1 MHDHDETKP
10 ENKELT
16 DLQEQIP
23 SESPRRNAA
32 TGKKDAPEKKA
43 AGDDDEFEYDE
54 NGEIVIP
61 EPEFD
66 EDDDF
71 TDDDSEDEEPEEDE
85 EGDDDGKSDDEED
98 DDEEDNDEESEGEES
113 DGKEAEGAEA
123 EEEKSDDAKEAETAE
138 EKPDEK
144 PAAEPEPDTEKEAL
158 RKELESLRRLA
169 KGAMK
174 AMGAGDEEDPAR
186 ALARIAA
193 EAEGKTADEYMKKTD
208 DEIREEQAQAL
219 QKQQEYEKVFRADL
233 EELHS
238 AYPDTKQYD
247 DLRKLPPDVLKKFAS
262 YRDRG
267 LPAKEAYAAANPDG
281 IRTSIAA
288 SIKRQA
294 MHDSKE
300 HLKSAVPKSSRD
312 DSVTMTKKELAE
324 WRGLFPGKSDAE
336 IKALYKKTI

>member
-16 DLQEQIP
+16 DLQEQIQP
-23 SESPRRNAA
+23 ESPRQKAA
-32 TGKKDAPEKKA
+32 TGEKEAPEKKA
-43 AGDDDEFEYDE
+43 AGADDEFEYDE

-71 TDDDSEDEEPEEDE
+71 TDDDSEDEEDDDESEDE
-85 EGDDDGKSDDEED
+85 ESEDEEPE
-98 DDEEDNDEESEGEES
+98 DEESEYEESEGEES
-113 DGKEAEGAEA
+113 DGKEAESAEA
-123 EEEKSDDAKEAETAE
+123 EEEKCDDVKEAETAE

-144 PAAEPEPDTEKEAL
+144 PAAEPESDTEKEAL

-233 EELHS
+233 AELHS

-262 YRDRG
+262 FRDRG
-267 LPAKEAYAAANPDG
+267 LSAKEAYAAANPDG

-300 HLKSAVPKSSRD
+300 HLRSAVPKSSRD

-324 WRGLFPGKSDAE
+324 WKGLFPGKSDAE

>member
-10 ENKELT
+10 ET
-16 DLQEQIP
+16 
-23 SESPRRNAA
+23 SPKQDAA
-32 TGKKDAPEKKA
+32 TGEKEAPEKKA
-43 AGDDDEFEYDE
+43 SGADDEFEYDE

-71 TDDDSEDEEPEEDE
+71 SDDESEDEEEPEEDE
-85 EGDDDGKSDDEED
+85 ESEDDGESEDEE
-98 DDEEDNDEESEGEES
+98 EPEDEESEDEESEDEESESEES
-113 DGKEAEGAEA
+113 DGKKAESAEA
-123 EEEKSDDAKEAETAE
+123 EEEKSDDAQEAETAE
-138 EKPDEK
+138 EEKPEEK
-144 PAAEPEPDTEKEAL
+144 PAAEPEPDAEKETL

-169 KGAMK
+169 KGAIK
-174 AMGAGDEEDPAR
+174 AMGAGGEDDPAR
-186 ALARIAA
+186 ALAKIAA

-233 EELHS
+233 AELHS

-262 YRDRG
+262 FRDRG
-267 LPAKEAYAAANPDG
+267 LSAKEAYAAANPDG

-300 HLKSAVPKSSRD
+300 HLKSTVPKSSRD

-324 WRGLFPGKSDAE
+324 WKGLFPGKSDAE
-336 IKALYKKTI
+336 IRALYKKTM

>member
-10 ENKELT
+10 EASPKQDAAAGEKE
-16 DLQEQIP
+16 
-23 SESPRRNAA
+23 
-32 TGKKDAPEKKA
+32 APEKKA
-43 AGDDDEFEYDE
+43 SGADDEFEYDE

-71 TDDDSEDEEPEEDE
+71 SDDESEDEEQEEDE
-85 EGDDDGKSDDEED
+85 SEDDGESEDDEGED
-98 DDEEDNDEESEGEES
+98 DESEDEES
-113 DGKEAEGAEA
+113 EGAEA
-123 EEEKSDDAKEAETAE
+123 EEEKSDDAQEAETAE
-138 EKPDEK
+138 EEKPEEK
-144 PAAEPEPDTEKEAL
+144 PAAEPEPDAEKETL

-169 KGAMK
+169 KGAIK
-174 AMGAGDEEDPAR
+174 AMGAGGDDDPAR

-208 DEIREEQAQAL
+208 DEIREEQVQAL

-233 EELHS
+233 AELHS

-262 YRDRG
+262 FRDRG
-267 LPAKEAYAAANPDG
+267 LSAKEAYAAANPDG

-288 SIKRQA
+288 SVKKQA
-294 MHDSKE
+294 MHDSKG

-324 WRGLFPGKSDAE
+324 WKGLFPGKSDAE
-336 IKALYKKTI
+336 IRALYKKTM

>member
-10 ENKELT
+10 EASQKQ
-16 DLQEQIP
+16 D
-23 SESPRRNAA
+23 AA
-32 TGKKDAPEKKA
+32 AGKKEAPEKKA
-43 AGDDDEFEYDE
+43 SGADDEFEYDE
-54 NGEIVIP
+54 NGEIIIP

-71 TDDDSEDEEPEEDE
+71 SDDESEDEELEEDE
-85 EGDDDGKSDDEED
+85 ESEDDGESEDEEGED
-98 DDEEDNDEESEGEES
+98 GESEDEESEGEESEGEES

-123 EEEKSDDAKEAETAE
+123 EEEKSDDAQEAETAE
-138 EKPDEK
+138 EEKPEEK
-144 PAAEPEPDTEKEAL
+144 PAAEPEPDAEKETL

-169 KGAMK
+169 KGAIK
-174 AMGAGDEEDPAR
+174 AMGAGGEDDPAR

-208 DEIREEQAQAL
+208 DEIREEQVQAL

-233 EELHS
+233 AELHS

-262 YRDRG
+262 FRDRG
-267 LPAKEAYAAANPDG
+267 LSAKEAYAAANPDG

-288 SIKRQA
+288 SVKRQA
-294 MHDSKE
+294 MHDSKG

-324 WRGLFPGKSDAE
+324 WKGLFPGKSDAE
-336 IKALYKKTI
+336 IRALYKKTI

>member
-10 ENKELT
+10 EASPKQDAAAGEKE
-16 DLQEQIP
+16 
-23 SESPRRNAA
+23 
-32 TGKKDAPEKKA
+32 APEKKA
-43 AGDDDEFEYDE
+43 SGADDEFEYDE
-54 NGEIVIP
+54 NGEIIIP

-71 TDDDSEDEEPEEDE
+71 SDDDFSDDESEDEEPEEDE
-85 EGDDDGKSDDEED
+85 ESEDDGESEDEEGEDDESE
-98 DDEEDNDEESEGEES
+98 DEESEGEES
-113 DGKEAEGAEA
+113 DGKEAESAEA
-123 EEEKSDDAKEAETAE
+123 KEEKSDDAKEAETAE
-138 EKPDEK
+138 EKKPEEK
-144 PAAEPEPDTEKEAL
+144 PAAEPEPDAEKEAL

-169 KGAMK
+169 KGAIK
-174 AMGAGDEEDPAR
+174 AMGAGGEDDPAR
-186 ALARIAA
+186 ALAKIAA
-193 EAEGKTADEYMKKTD
+193 DAEGKTADEYMKKTD
-208 DEIREEQAQAL
+208 DEIREEQVQAL

-233 EELHS
+233 AELHS

-262 YRDRG
+262 FRDRG
-267 LPAKEAYAAANPDG
+267 LSAKEAYAAANPDG

-300 HLKSAVPKSSRD
+300 HLRSAVPKSSRD

-324 WRGLFPGKSDAE
+324 WKGLFPGKSDAE
-336 IKALYKKTI
+336 IRALYKKTI

>member
-1 MHDHDETKP
+1 MHDQDETKP
-10 ENKELT
+10 EASPKQDAAAGEKE
-16 DLQEQIP
+16 
-23 SESPRRNAA
+23 
-32 TGKKDAPEKKA
+32 APEKKA
-43 AGDDDEFEYDE
+43 SGADDEFEYDE

-71 TDDDSEDEEPEEDE
+71 TDDDSEDEEQEEDESEDDGESEDE
-85 EGDDDGKSDDEED
+85 EGDDEED
-98 DDEEDNDEESEGEES
+98 DEDEESEGGES

-123 EEEKSDDAKEAETAE
+123 EEEKSDDAKEAKTAE
-138 EKPDEK
+138 EKKPEEK
-144 PAAEPEPDTEKEAL
+144 PAAEPEPDAEKEAL

-169 KGAMK
+169 KGAIK
-174 AMGAGDEEDPAR
+174 AMGAGGDDDPAR
-186 ALARIAA
+186 ALAKIAA

-208 DEIREEQAQAL
+208 DEIREEQVQAL

-233 EELHS
+233 AELHS

-262 YRDRG
+262 FRDRG
-267 LPAKEAYAAANPDG
+267 LSAKEAYAAANPDG

-288 SIKRQA
+288 SVKRQA
-294 MHDSKE
+294 MHDSKG
-300 HLKSAVPKSSRD
+300 HLKSTVPKSSRD

-324 WRGLFPGKSDAE
+324 WKGLFPGKSDAE
-336 IKALYKKTI
+336 IRALYKKTM

>member
-10 ENKELT
+10 EASPKQDAAAGEKE
-16 DLQEQIP
+16 
-23 SESPRRNAA
+23 
-32 TGKKDAPEKKA
+32 APEKKA
-43 AGDDDEFEYDE
+43 SGADDEFEYDE

-71 TDDDSEDEEPEEDE
+71 SDDESEDEEQEEDE
-85 EGDDDGKSDDEED
+85 SEDDGESEDDEGED
-98 DDEEDNDEESEGEES
+98 DESEDEES
-113 DGKEAEGAEA
+113 EGAEA
-123 EEEKSDDAKEAETAE
+123 EEEKSDDAQEAETAE
-138 EKPDEK
+138 EEKPEEK
-144 PAAEPEPDTEKEAL
+144 PAAEPEPDAEKETL

-169 KGAMK
+169 KGAIK
-174 AMGAGDEEDPAR
+174 AMGAGGDDDPAR

-208 DEIREEQAQAL
+208 DEIREEQVQAL

-233 EELHS
+233 AELHS
-238 AYPDTKQYD
+238 SYPDTKQYD
-247 DLRKLPPDVLKKFAS
+247 DLSKLPPDVLKKFAS
-262 YRDRG
+262 FRDRG
-267 LPAKEAYAAANPDG
+267 LSAKEAYAAANPDG

-288 SIKRQA
+288 SVKKQA
-294 MHDSKE
+294 MHDSKG

-324 WRGLFPGKSDAE
+324 WKGLFPGKSDAE
-336 IKALYKKTI
+336 IRALYKKTM